1 MSWPL
6 GLGGRV
12 SVALSLKDSFRK
24 PFPPE
29 DTTKKDKADA
39 ESPKA
44 ARAQAQAQASISKTY
59 NISGGSSEPYPLG
72 GVDSET
78 KEDESSSTRMKD
90 FQLLLY
96 MRHFRVTDIIVKLKR
111 RTILVDASHEEHV
124 DEHGFVSR
132 SMVFRKELPNNVLL
146 DTIVVLFTGTG
157 FLVIQAKK
165 VADAEGQGDGDGEP
179 ATASEDS
186 ASDVESECL
195 KGL

>member
-1 MSWPL
+1 MSKT
-6 GLGGRV
+6 RV
-12 SVALSLKDSFRK
+12 RK

-29 DTTKKDKADA
+29 DTTKKDKENA

-44 ARAQAQAQASISKTY
+44 QQAQAQAQASISKTY

-72 GVDSET
+72 DVDSET

-96 MRHFRVTDIIVKLKR
+96 MRHFRVTDIIVKLKK

-132 SMVFRKELPNNVLL
+132 SMVFKKELPENVLL
-146 DTIVVLFTGTG
+146 DTIVVMFTGTG
-157 FLVIQAKK
+157 FLVIQAQK
-165 VADAEGQGDGDGEP
+165 VADAEGQGDGDDEP
-179 ATASEDS
+179 AAAAKGS
-186 ASDVESECL
+186 AADVETGYL